1 MASSRWDNR
10 CASDSASESDS
21 SLPWLWSIQYAA
33 SCKEMDLSTLQSLVD
48 LAPVAK
54 DDFCEKTRELISLRC
69 LEAIFYSDSAHRVD
83 YCDDAAAASL
93 DSRVQF
99 DFSTSCEDA
108 LRQIV
113 GEVPLPN
120 LIKGRAK
127 LLKWDVSQFILHKRT
142 AIKCD
147 LVQLKE
153 SICDGTHPYADRLK
167 EIGILQPQNGG
178 NQEHVNDNAH
188 CDVSEKD
195 NGNSSYHANKEV
207 KENSISIMLDKVT
220 RPWKELLEKIKPSKR
235 NRVESVNANEHM
247 MGCQQGKEVVISELD
262 AFQGTAKKIRCDASL
277 NVKSAK
283 EKPISHGNDRW
294 IASKQFNSSSHN
306 EVLDH
311 EPHIPFSA
319 TMSLQHKS
327 GGEYC
332 QQQEDEPISHG
343 NDRWIAS
350 KQFNSSSHN
359 EVLDHEPQIP
369 FSATM
374 SLQHKSGGEY
384 CQQQEDEPISTEVLP
399 LTGILHGNKN
409 DTAHE
414 VPNVIGEL
422 QSKRTEALQVRERNP
437 TVDEAVEHTVN
448 GCVIE
453 TSSHEKME
461 SDDDISESS
470 SLKETIACMRC
481 KKEDGELLVC
491 KTTTCST
498 VIHASCVTT
507 SPHFDAEGD
516 FFCPYCVYAKSISR
530 YIQSVKKVIL
540 ARQELV
546 KFICK
551 DV

>member
-1 MASSRWDNR
+1 MASLRWDNR
-10 CASDSASESDS
+10 YASDSESESESES
-21 SLPWLWSIQYAA
+21 SLPWLWSIQYAS
-33 SCKEMDLSTLQSLVD
+33 SCKQIDLSTLQSLVD
-48 LAPVAK
+48 VAPVAK

-69 LEAIFYSDSAHRVD
+69 LEAMFDFNSAHHRVD
-83 YCDDAAAASL
+83 YCDAAAAASL

-99 DFSTSCEDA
+99 AFSTSCEDA
-108 LRQIV
+108 LQQIV
-113 GEVPLPN
+113 AEVPLPN

-142 AIKCD
+142 TIKCD

-167 EIGILQPQNGG
+167 EIGLLQPQNGG
-178 NQEHVNDNAH
+178 NQVHVNGNAH

-195 NGNSSYHANKEV
+195 NENSTYHANKEV
-207 KENSISIMLDKVT
+207 KENSISTMLDRVT

-235 NRVESVNANEHM
+235 NRVESVNPNEHM
-247 MGCQQGKEVVISELD
+247 MGCQQGKQVVISEWD
-262 AFQGTAKKIRCDASL
+262 AFQGSAKKIRCNASL
-277 NVKSAK
+277 NV
-283 EKPISHGNDRW
+283 D
-294 IASKQFNSSSHN
+294 SSSHN

-311 EPHIPFSA
+311 EPQRIPFST

-332 QQQEDEPISHG
+332 QQQEDEPIPT
-343 NDRWIAS
+343 
-350 KQFNSSSHN
+350 K
-359 EVLDHEPQIP
+359 
-369 FSATM
+369 
-374 SLQHKSGGEY
+374 
-384 CQQQEDEPISTEVLP
+384 VLP
-399 LTGILHGNKN
+399 ATGILHGNKN

-414 VPNVIGEL
+414 VPNLIGEM
-422 QSKRTEALQVRERNP
+422 QSKRTEAALQVRERNP
-437 TVDEAVEHTVN
+437 TDDEAVEHTVN

-453 TSSHEKME
+453 ISSHETMG
-461 SDDDISESS
+461 SDDDISENS

-481 KKEDGELLVC
+481 KKEDGELLFC

-507 SPHFDAEGD
+507 SPHFDAEGN

-530 YIQSVKKVIL
+530 YIESMRKVIL